1 MPASHRH
8 AQRPFDSEI
17 RESDNQSMRAQRI
30 SAAKAA
36 RSFSEI
42 LNRVKYRGESFIVER
57 NREPICR
64 IEPVRRRKP
73 VTAGEFAEFWKSLP
87 RPDDKFAD
95 DLEEIHNMFRD
106 LPRSAWD
113 R

>member
-1 MPASHRH
+1 
-8 AQRPFDSEI
+8 
-17 RESDNQSMRAQRI
+17 MRTQRI

-64 IEPVRRRKP
+64 IEPVRRRK
-73 VTAGEFAEFWKSLP
+73 TLTTDSFAEFWKSLP

-95 DLEEIHNMFRD
+95 DLEEIHNMFRE
-106 LPRSAWD
+106 LPRSAWE

>member
-1 MPASHRH
+1 VVASR
-8 AQRPFDSEI
+8 
-17 RESDNQSMRAQRI
+17 RI
-30 SAAKAA
+30 SATRAA
-36 RSFSEI
+36 RAFAEI

-57 NREPICR
+57 NREPVCR

-73 VTAGEFAEFWKSLP
+73 VTTDNFARFWQSLP

-95 DLEEIHNMFRD
+95 DLEEIHNLFRE
-106 LPRSAWD
+106 LPHSAWE

>member
-1 MPASHRH
+1 MAAR
-8 AQRPFDSEI
+8 
-17 RESDNQSMRAQRI
+17 RI
-30 SAAKAA
+30 SAAQAA

-57 NREPICR
+57 NREPVCR
-64 IEPVRRRKP
+64 IEPVRRREP
-73 VTAGEFAEFWKSLP
+73 LTTDRFDAFWKSIP

-95 DLEEIHNMFRD
+95 DLEEIHGQFRD
-106 LPRSAWD
+106 MPDTAWE

>member
-1 MPASHRH
+1 MATK
-8 AQRPFDSEI
+8 
-17 RESDNQSMRAQRI
+17 RI
-30 SAAKAA
+30 TAARAA

-64 IEPVRRRKP
+64 IEPVGRRKP
-73 VTAGEFAEFWKSLP
+73 VTTDNIEEFWKRLP
-87 RPDDKFAD
+87 RPDKRFAGE
-95 DLEEIHNMFRD
+95 LEEIHNLFRAM
-106 LPRSAWD
+106 PRSAWE